1 MKAILE
7 GNQISLSFFHKV
19 SFHKHVKYS
28 TKYKNLDKN
37 PHWDSENF
45 YINPFYYNGKLH
57 LIITPKFLMSAKSK
71 FYFIKKNHFRAV
83 SSHGITDF
91 EILED
96 LS

>member
-7 GNQISLSFFHKV
+7 GDQVSLNFFRKV
-19 SFHKHVKYS
+19 SFHKHVKYNC
-28 TKYKNLDKN
+28 KYNNSVRN

-45 YINPFYYNGKLH
+45 YINPDYYQGKLN
-57 LIITPKFLMSAKSK
+57 IIVTPQFLMSRDSK
-71 FYFIKKNHFRAV
+71 FYFIGKNHFTAV
-83 SSHGITDF
+83 TDYGIVDF